1 MKTAIGNAKLGQKV
15 IVVSRPVGDSCP
27 DSCVYLN
34 NGCYAQATERRFP
47 NARQAGFSNMFS
59 DVNSVRRTI
68 RASIDSGMPIR
79 IHERGDFIFINSRG
93 KKLLDKRYL
102 NAWLSALAK
111 FEKSELPRIWLYTH
125 CLTEA
130 AILKLEAFGVSVYA
144 SVNTEEEY
152 ETAKKT
158 GFKLFAFC
166 SKFRKKKGGSKDFP
180 VYTDQAITTE
190 RTLVCPEQ
198 RLGRNRVT
206 CCGSQKNAK
215 FEKTTAC
222 NWCVKGKGNI
232 VFLEH

>member
-1 MKTAIGNAKLGQKV
+1 MKTAIGNAKLGSKV
-15 IVVSRPVGDSCP
+15 IVVSRPVDDTCP
-27 DSCVYLN
+27 DSCHYLN
-34 NGCYAQATERRFP
+34 NGCYAQATEKRFP
-47 NARQAGFSNMFS
+47 NARKAGFSNMFS

-68 RASIDSGMPIR
+68 RASMDSGMPIR
-79 IHERGDFIFINSRG
+79 IHERGDFVRINSRG
-93 KKLLDKRYL
+93 KKLLDKKYL
-102 NAWLSALAK
+102 NAWCSALAK
-111 FEKSELPRIWLYTH
+111 FDKSELPSIWLYTH
-125 CLTEA
+125 CLTES
-130 AILKLEAFGVSVYA
+130 AILKLEKFGVSVYA
-144 SVNTEEEY
+144 SVNTEKEY

-180 VYTDQAITTE
+180 KYTDQAITTE

-206 CCGSQKNAK
+206 CCGSVKSYK

-222 NWCVKGKGNI
+222 NWCVKGKGDI